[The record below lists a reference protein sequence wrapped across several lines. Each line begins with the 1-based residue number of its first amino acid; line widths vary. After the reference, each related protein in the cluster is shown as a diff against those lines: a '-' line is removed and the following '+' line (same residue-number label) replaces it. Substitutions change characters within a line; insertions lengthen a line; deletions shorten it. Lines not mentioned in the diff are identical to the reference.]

1 MGLVVGGSAGS
12 LIGVAAA
19 IFFPIVGDSPQWGI
33 AAVLGMLGA
42 GFGAWSAS
50 MIGVSVPSQRLKR
63 FTPAIEQGQILLMV
77 DVPAAR
83 VKEVEARLQALHPEA
98 HLEGVEN
105 NVLVFP

>member
-1 MGLVVGGSAGS
+1 
-12 LIGVAAA
+12 
-19 IFFPIVGDSPQWGI
+19 
-33 AAVLGMLGA
+33 MLGA

-77 DVPAAR
+77 DVPSAR
-83 VKEVEARLQALHPEA
+83 VKEIEARLQALHPEA